1 MTTMTA
7 KQTLVN
13 NALDAVDAVQEKMRH
28 HREAGRSALADK
40 FSVELQK
47 AWSVHAFVQGLSD
60 EDAETVVRLLA

>member
-1 MTTMTA
+1 MTTMTS
-7 KQTLVN
+7 KELLVN

-47 AWSVHAFVQGLSD
+47 AWSVHAFVSNLSD
-60 EDAETVVRLLA
+60 SDADTVKRLLA